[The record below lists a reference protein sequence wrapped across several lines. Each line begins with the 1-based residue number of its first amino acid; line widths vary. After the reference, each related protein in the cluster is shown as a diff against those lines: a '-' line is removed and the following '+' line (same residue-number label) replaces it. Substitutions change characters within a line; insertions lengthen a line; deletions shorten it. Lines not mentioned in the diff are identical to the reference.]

1 MQTQGGFPRYVFSG
15 RTPIVGLIF
24 GAMAGT
30 VAALVLSII
39 YVLGT
44 IFIPIVQIEFMLT
57 LAFGAAI
64 GAATGFVMHLFKV
77 RSTLVVAGMSFCL
90 GVFGWVVSWP
100 PWIYS
105 VFQQA
110 GIDISPL
117 DVLNPLFLM
126 DALPEIYRVGTWSI
140 GRSAT
145 EAVSGLPLL
154 AVWVCE
160 AVMIIGTSTFVGAA
174 MGGDRV
180 FCEPC
185 ETWCTMLPRQ
195 ADYDVD
201 AIDQLAAALTEK
213 GDLAPFLSTPPPAD
227 PARWASVKLGF
238 CPQCGVTNVIGLDLM
253 FVTVTN
259 KGQRTVESKLYT
271 PYVCIGRE
279 QMTWLRDGLAKQ
291 ASGQPFAIANPQ
303 HHDPSAR

>member
-1 MQTQGGFPRYVFSG
+1 MQTSGGFPPYVFSG

-24 GAMAGT
+24 GVMAGAA
-30 VAALVLSII
+30 AALLLSVI

-44 IFIPIVQIEFMLT
+44 IFIPIIQIEFMLT

-64 GAATGFVMHLFKV
+64 GGATGFVMHLFKV
-77 RSTLVVAGMSFCL
+77 RSTLVVAAVSFCL
-90 GVFGWVVSWP
+90 GVFGWLVSWP

-105 VFQQA
+105 VFHQA

-117 DVLNPLFLM
+117 DVINPLFLM
-126 DALPEIYRVGTWSI
+126 DALPEIYNVGTWSI
-140 GRSAT
+140 GRSST

-154 AVWVCE
+154 AVWAIE
-160 AVMIIGTSTFVGAA
+160 AAMIIFASTGVGAM

-180 FCEPC
+180 FCESC

-195 ADYDVD
+195 ADYDVN
-201 AIDQLAAALTEK
+201 AIDLLGSALTERA
-213 GDLAPFLSTPPPAD
+213 DLSVFATTAPPSD

-238 CPQCGVTNVIGLDLM
+238 CPQCGVTNVIGVDLM
-253 FVTVTN
+253 FVSVSS
-259 KGQRTVESKLYT
+259 KGQRTVESKLHT
-271 PYVCIGRE
+271 PYVCISRE

-291 ASGQPFAIANPQ
+291 ASAQPFAAANPNQ
-303 HHDPSAR
+303 P